1 MIKPGWLLIPFLV
14 LFGLHTN
21 ETAAMEQALSVAP
34 TRGQLTPLIN
44 RTAKRYGLD
53 AALVHAVIKVESNYN
68 PKAVSNAGAV
78 GLMQVMP
85 KTAEDYGVTN
95 REALFDPEV
104 NIKTGTRHLK
114 RLLKKYKNI
123 SHALEAYNAGEGV
136 TAAFRKSGAYIETR
150 KYVVRVI
157 RYYRKYKQR

>member
-1 MIKPGWLLIPFLV
+1 MRMLGWLLLLLLV
-14 LFGLHTN
+14 LSCFQIDAA
-21 ETAAMEQALSVAP
+21 ETEAPSPSAASSKKHF
-34 TRGQLTPLIN
+34 TPLIN

-53 AALVHAVIKVESNYN
+53 PALVHAVIKVESNYN
-68 PKAVSNAGAV
+68 PKAVSYAGAI

-85 KTAEDYGVTN
+85 KTAEDYGVSS
-95 REALFDPEV
+95 REALFDPGI

-114 RLLKKYKNI
+114 RLMKKYKNL
-123 SHALEAYNAGEGV
+123 SHALAAYNAGEGV
-136 TAAFRKSGAYIETR
+136 TAAFRKSGAYTVTR